1 MPRKASENSPLSST
15 LNQLRQALG
24 ALQSGKL
31 AEANRLSQ
39 LILLAEPRNF
49 DALHIAALASYH
61 AKDIP
66 TALTFIQRALAL
78 RSDMPDA
85 FNTHGLILRAQGRT
99 AEAASQFSRAV
110 SLNGRS
116 REAHYNL
123 ANSLQDMGRP
133 AVALEHYD
141 AALRI
146 DPAMVMAWNNRGMAL
161 RRLNRPE
168 EAIRSFDE
176 VIKRNV
182 NFAPAYYNKGDCLA
196 ALQKHAEAIVAYD
209 RAIGLQPGF
218 AEAHCNRANALMELG
233 RPDDALPAYD
243 RAISLQPR
251 FHQAHL
257 SRGIALTALGKYEE
271 ALASF
276 STAIAL
282 MPGYAE
288 AHYNR
293 GKLLKELARFEEAL
307 QSYDE
312 AILLN
317 PGHAESHNNRAN
329 VLKELRRHEAAL
341 ESVDRAIALKPD
353 FAEAHTN
360 RGNILLRLGHLD
372 EALASH
378 DVAVRLSPG
387 SADAHNNRGNALKD
401 LNRLEE
407 ALASFDRAI
416 AIRPEFAEAYS
427 NRGNTL
433 RELDRLQEATESF
446 DKALALNPEEA
457 GYRYNKS
464 VVSLQRH
471 FFREGFELYLSRWNS
486 EEFEDRSPTTHIPA
500 WDGSQVDGD
509 VLLWAEQG
517 IGDEIFYVSMLPLL
531 DTSKHRVTLSA
542 DRRLHPAFAR
552 SFPGIALVD
561 RMSTMREIAGPFA
574 AQAPMGNLGNL
585 LGVDAVSIAR
595 RPNPYLLASAERK
608 HQIASSNS
616 FLGRNLVCGI
626 SWRSGNAKLG
636 ANRSLRLADL
646 APALGLSGVTF
657 VNLQYGD
664 VSHEIRETREQ
675 LGVEVHQLD
684 GVDVFNDM
692 DGLLA
697 AIDLCDVV
705 LTIDNVTAH
714 LAGAAGKRSI
724 VMVPRGKGR
733 YWYWGGEE
741 QSLWYPSLRLVYQD
755 RVGDWSPV
763 IAMAAWQ
770 LAQMK

>member
-1 MPRKASENSPLSST
+1 MSST

-24 ALQSGKL
+24 ALQKGNL
-31 AEANRLSQ
+31 AEALRLSQ

-66 TALTFIQRALAL
+66 AALTFIQRALAL

-99 AEAASQFSRAV
+99 ADAASEFSRAV

-133 AVALEHYD
+133 AAALEHYD
-141 AALRI
+141 AAIRI

-168 EAIRSFDE
+168 EAIRSFEE
-176 VIKRNV
+176 VIKRNA

-196 ALQKHAEAIVAYD
+196 ALQKYAEAVVAYD
-209 RAIGLQPGF
+209 RAIALQPGF

-233 RPDDALPAYD
+233 RPGDALPAYD
-243 RAISLQPR
+243 RAIGLQPG

-257 SRGIALTALGKYEE
+257 SRGIALAALGRSEE

-276 STAIAL
+276 STAVAL
-282 MPGYAE
+282 VPGYAE

-293 GKLLKELARFEEAL
+293 GKLLKELGRFEEAIR
-307 QSYDE
+307 SYDE

-329 VLKELRRHEAAL
+329 LLKELKRHEEAL
-341 ESVDRAIALKPD
+341 TSVDRTIALRPD
-353 FAEAHTN
+353 FTEAHTN
-360 RGNILLRLGHLD
+360 RGNILLRLGRLE

-378 DVAVRLSPG
+378 DVAVRLNPG

-407 ALASFDRAI
+407 ALAAFDRAI
-416 AIRPEFAEAYS
+416 AIRPDYAEAYS

-471 FFREGFELYLSRWNS
+471 YLREGFELYLSRWNS
-486 EEFEDRSPTTHIPA
+486 EEFEGRSPTTQIPV
-500 WDGSQVDGD
+500 WDGKQVDGD

-517 IGDEIFYVSMLPLL
+517 IGDEVFYASMLPLL
-531 DTSKHRVTLSA
+531 DSSKHRVTVSA
-542 DRRLHPAFAR
+542 DRRLHLAFAR
-552 SFPGIALVD
+552 SFPGVAFVD
-561 RMSTMREIAGPFA
+561 RMSTMKEIADPFA
-574 AQAPMGNLGNL
+574 AQAPMGNLGYL
-585 LGVDAVSIAR
+585 LGVDAASIAK
-595 RPNPYLLASAERK
+595 RPSPYLLASAERK
-608 HQIASSNS
+608 REISADNP
-616 FLGRNLVCGI
+616 FLGENLVCGV
-626 SWRSGNAKLG
+626 SWRSGNPKLG
-636 ANRSLRLADL
+636 VNRSLGLADL
-646 APALGLSGVTF
+646 APALAISGVTF

-664 VSHEIRETREQ
+664 VDHEIRETREQ
-675 LGVEVHQLD
+675 LGVEVHQLA
-684 GVDVFNDM
+684 GVDVFNDL

-714 LAGAAGKRSI
+714 LAGAAGKPSI
-724 VMVPRGKGR
+724 VMVPKGKGR

-763 IAMAAWQ
+763 ITRAAGQ

>member
-1 MPRKASENSPLSST
+1 MSGT

-24 ALQSGKL
+24 ALQKGSL
-31 AEANRLSQ
+31 AEAIRLSQ

-61 AKDIP
+61 AKDLP
-66 TALTFIQRALAL
+66 AACAFIQRALAL

-99 AEAASQFSRAV
+99 AEAADQFSRAV

-123 ANSLQDMGRP
+123 ANSLQDLGRP
-133 AVALEHYD
+133 AAALEHYD

-146 DPAMVMAWNNRGMAL
+146 DPALVMAWNNRGMAL
-161 RRLNRPE
+161 RRLGRADD
-168 EAIRSFDE
+168 AIRSFDE
-176 VIKRNV
+176 VIKRNA

-196 ALQKHAEAIVAYD
+196 ALQRYAEAIVSYD
-209 RAIGLQPGF
+209 RAIALQPGF

-233 RPDDALPAYD
+233 RPGEALPAYD
-243 RAISLQPR
+243 RAIGLQPR

-257 SRGIALTALGKYEE
+257 SRGIALATLGRSED

-276 STAIAL
+276 STAITL

-293 GKLLKELARFEEAL
+293 GKLLKELGRFEEAIR
-307 QSYDE
+307 SYDE
-312 AILLN
+312 AILLK
-317 PGHAESHNNRAN
+317 PSHAESHSNRAN
-329 VLKELRRHEAAL
+329 ALKELRRHEPAL

-360 RGNILLRLGHLD
+360 RGNILLRLGQME

-378 DVAVRLSPG
+378 DVAIRLNPG
-387 SADAHNNRGNALKD
+387 SADAHNSRGNALKD

-407 ALASFDRAI
+407 ALASFDQAI
-416 AIRPEFAEAYS
+416 AIRPEFAEAFS

-433 RELDRLQEATESF
+433 RELDRLQDATESF
-446 DKALALNPEEA
+446 DRALALNAEEA
-457 GYRYNKS
+457 GFRYNKA

-486 EEFEDRSPTTHIPA
+486 EEFEQRSPATQIPA
-500 WDGSQVDGD
+500 WDGGQTDGD

-517 IGDEIFYVSMLPLL
+517 IGDEIFYASMLPLL
-531 DTSKHRVTLSA
+531 DLSKHKVTVSA

-552 SFPGIALVD
+552 SFPGIALID
-561 RMSTMREIAGPFA
+561 RMSTMREITGPFA
-574 AQAPMGNLGNL
+574 AQAPMGNLGHL
-585 LGVDAVSIAR
+585 LGVDSTSIAR
-595 RPNPYLLASAERK
+595 RPNPYLRASADRQ
-608 HQIASSNS
+608 HQISSNNS

-636 ANRSLRLADL
+636 ASRSLRLADL
-646 APALGLSGVTF
+646 APALGLSGLTF

-664 VSHEIRETREQ
+664 VGDEIRETRGK
-675 LGVEVHQLD
+675 LGVEVHQFA
-684 GVDVFNDM
+684 GVDVFNDI

-697 AIDLCDVV
+697 AINLCDMV

-714 LAGAAGKRSI
+714 IAGAAGKRSI
-724 VMVPRGKGR
+724 VMVPKGKGR

-755 RVGDWSPV
+755 RVGDWSPAV
-763 IAMAAWQ
+763 AMAAGQ
-770 LAQMK
+770 LAQMM